1 MHVRPLG
8 HDTARLSFTPALPLR
23 IGDRALLR
31 DPGLHQITAGLTI
44 LDIHPP
50 RLRLRG
56 AAARRAEHL
65 TGVSGRPFETEE
77 LARRRLIRRPLLEAM
92 GVSTTSTPVAGDWL
106 ADPAYWQE
114 LFQRLTRLVSD
125 FAAARPDSDGLPM
138 ETARQRL
145 GLPDLVL
152 VKALVRP
159 PLDMRSGRIVHEAMV
174 LPQAL
179 VEPVR
184 QVRDML
190 RLTPFRAP
198 EALRLLELDLGQ
210 REIRRAVRAGLLLHL
225 DAGIVLLPDAPE
237 RALVQLGRLEQPF
250 TVGAATRAL
259 PTTRRVSI
267 PLLNHLDRCRWTL
280 RLPDDRREVVRNETD
295 RPR

>member
-1 MHVRPLG
+1 M
-8 HDTARLSFTPALPLR
+8 
-23 IGDRALLR
+23 
-31 DPGLHQITAGLTI
+31 
-44 LDIHPP
+44 
-50 RLRLRG
+50 
-56 AAARRAEHL
+56 
-65 TGVSGRPFETEE
+65 
-77 LARRRLIRRPLLEAM
+77 
-92 GVSTTSTPVAGDWL
+92 STTSTPVAGDWL

-225 DAGIVLLPDAPE
+225 DA
-237 RALVQLGRLEQPF
+237 
-250 TVGAATRAL
+250 
-259 PTTRRVSI
+259 
-267 PLLNHLDRCRWTL
+267 
-280 RLPDDRREVVRNETD
+280 
-295 RPR
+295 